1 MAARLTLAD
10 PQAHLLHGGCEMS
23 EGLQDD
29 LTRLSD
35 VLSARAAAA
44 TPHVAGLR
52 ASGTRPLTATLW
64 RAGVAVASEQCF
76 PQTAQAELVLPDGRS
91 VAAEVA
97 GRDPST
103 NVVALRFADG
113 GLAGASA
120 AAAAAEPRLGALAL
134 LATAAGD
141 GTPSV
146 RLTMLRAVGPA
157 WHSRR
162 GGRIDRRIA
171 LDALLARS
179 EEGGPV
185 FDAAGGL
192 IGMSTAGPRGRGL
205 VIPAATIERV
215 LVPLLDAGQIE
226 RGWLGAA
233 LHPVALP
240 PDTAAAAG
248 LDRGLMV
255 LRLAPDG
262 PAARAGVIAGD
273 ILLRIGE
280 VAARYPNEISRLLV
294 PESVGQTLSLQLARA
309 GALLNLT
316 ATITAR
322 PQA

>member
-1 MAARLTLAD
+1 MARRLALAD
-10 PQAHLLHGGCEMS
+10 LQAHLLHGGREMS
-23 EGLQDD
+23 EVLQDE

-35 VLSARAAAA
+35 VLAARAAAA

-76 PQTAQAELVLPDGRS
+76 PQTAEAELVLPDGRS
-91 VAAEVA
+91 VAAQVA
-97 GRDPST
+97 GRDPAT
-103 NVVALRFADG
+103 NVIALRFEDG
-113 GLAGASA
+113 AVSGAS
-120 AAAAAEPRLGALAL
+120 AAAAEPRLGALAL
-134 LATAAGD
+134 LVAAGGD

-157 WHSRR
+157 WHSRL

-171 LDALLARS
+171 LDALLARG

-185 FDAAGGL
+185 FDAAGRL

-205 VIPAATIERV
+205 VIPAATIDRV
-215 LVPLLDAGQIE
+215 LVPLLAAGRIE
-226 RGWLGAA
+226 RGWLGSA

-262 PAARAGVIAGD
+262 PAAQAGIIAGD
-273 ILLRIGE
+273 ILLRIGD
-280 VAARYPNEISRLLV
+280 VAARYPGEISRRLG
-294 PESVGQTLSLQLARA
+294 PESVGQKLSLQLARA
-309 GALLNLT
+309 GAVLTLT

-322 PQA
+322 PPT